1 MVSSAADLKAAFPTV
16 LLTPVGTLTTP
27 PTYATI
33 RQAQVELNGNARSVH
48 SNGGDGMLGHLS
60 LTVPAA
66 RYNTLSAHNVP
77 FIPPVNPPIDPVHP
91 VGATGPQISEN
102 NRQHLANQA
111 IFRTYNN
118 VDAALRSQLIEATPA
133 PYLAAIRD
141 EDLGF
146 GGLTCLQILTHLH
159 AAYAIITAQDLE
171 DNLARMLTPWNPPTP
186 LEILFTQIEEG
197 ALYAAA
203 GGDPVSDAFK
213 ARKVAA
219 ILYDS
224 GRFPIDHR
232 EWRAKTTAEQTF
244 ANVKTHF
251 RKADLDRRKLELT
264 TSGAGYH
271 QNLANH
277 AAEIQAK
284 QTELDTTLK
293 ENAMFRALLCQPA
306 HTATTADDV
315 SVAMS
320 ALTALQ
326 ASHTSPEET
335 LAALLA
341 ANIANVPGPTEK
353 TFCWT
358 HGCSSNIHHTSMSC
372 RNKAPGHQVTAT
384 IDNKMGGNEKI
395 WNGPRAPA

>member
-1 MVSSAADLKAAFPTV
+1 
-16 LLTPVGTLTTP
+16 
-27 PTYATI
+27 
-33 RQAQVELNGNARSVH
+33 
-48 SNGGDGMLGHLS
+48 
-60 LTVPAA
+60 
-66 RYNTLSAHNVP
+66 
-77 FIPPVNPPIDPVHP
+77 
-91 VGATGPQISEN
+91 
-102 NRQHLANQA
+102 
-111 IFRTYNN
+111 
-118 VDAALRSQLIEATPA
+118 
-133 PYLAAIRD
+133 
-141 EDLGF
+141 
-146 GGLTCLQILTHLH
+146 
-159 AAYAIITAQDLE
+159 
-171 DNLARMLTPWNPPTP
+171 MLTPWNPPTP
-186 LEILFTQIEEG
+186 LEILFTQIEDG
-197 ALYAAA
+197 ALYAEA

-277 AAEIQAK
+277 AAAIQAK
-284 QTELDTTLK
+284 QTELDATLT

-306 HTATTADDV
+306 NTTTTTDDS

-320 ALTALQ
+320 AITALQ
-326 ASHTSPEET
+326 ASQTSTADT

-341 ANIANVPGPTEK
+341 ANIANVPGQTAPRQ

-372 RNKAPGHQVTAT
+372 RNQAPGHQVTAT
-384 IDNKMGGNEKI
+384 IDNKMGGSEKI
-395 WNGPRAPA
+395 WTGPRAPA